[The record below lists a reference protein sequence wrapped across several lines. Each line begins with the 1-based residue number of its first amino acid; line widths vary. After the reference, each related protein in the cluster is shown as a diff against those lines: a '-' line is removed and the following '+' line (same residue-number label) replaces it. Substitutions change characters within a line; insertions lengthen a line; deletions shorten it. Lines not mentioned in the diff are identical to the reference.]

1 VHIDSGDPDAALR
14 LLESAPRRYEESSLF
29 VSAQAAAQAY
39 VQLGDTISAQQ
50 AFETARQAAGKEA
63 SDTATL
69 ALAKA
74 AFSMGKD
81 EEGAK
86 LIAEAV
92 KSDHENKTL
101 QMLAR
106 KVLADTG
113 RANLAEELIDG
124 AVKHCMS
131 IIAEAN
137 ALMRSAKPD
146 ESLARWKRRWPA
158 CRRTPAC
165 CWRRSCT
172 CCG

>member
-1 VHIDSGDPDAALR
+1 
-14 LLESAPRRYEESSLF
+14 
-29 VSAQAAAQAY
+29 AY

-124 AVKHCMS
+124 AV
-131 IIAEAN
+131 
-137 ALMRSAKPD
+137 
-146 ESLARWKRRWPA
+146 
-158 CRRTPAC
+158 
-165 CWRRSCT
+165 
-172 CCG
+172 